1 MPELLVVYE
10 AGLGGIG
17 IQSINLPKAELA
29 YDRGRCF
36 EGCDLLTDV
45 VLPATK
51 ALPWAT
57 FRGCVELISVDAPNV
72 SSVGP
77 YAFTGCAKIQTL
89 KLTTTE
95 DITIDENAWN
105 RETEETQPVSVNQ
118 QIDLVLNKNK
128 KGEVEGNVWKGFTFK
143 SITFEE

>member
-1 MPELLVVYE
+1 MLTLHE
-10 AGLGGIG
+10 AGLGATGIKT
-17 IQSINLPKAELA
+17 INLPKAELVN
-29 YDRGRCF
+29 GRCF
-36 EGCDLLTDV
+36 ENCHSLTTV
-45 VLPATK
+45 ELPAAKT
-51 ALPWAT
+51 LPWAT
-57 FRGCVELISVDAPNV
+57 FRACEQLISVDAPNV
-72 SSVGP
+72 SSVEA
-77 YAFTGCAKIQTL
+77 YAFTGCAKITTL

>member
-1 MPELLVVYE
+1 V
-10 AGLGGIG
+10 
-17 IQSINLPKAELA
+17 NLPEISTLSE
-29 YDRGRCF
+29 RLF
-36 EGCDLLTDV
+36 EDC
-45 VLPATK
+45 PA
-51 ALPWAT
+51 
-57 FRGCVELISVDAPNV
+57 
-72 SSVGP
+72 
-77 YAFTGCAKIQTL
+77 
-89 KLTTTE
+89 LTTVIAPKVTSIGPSIFQNCPNITNVTLSAVE